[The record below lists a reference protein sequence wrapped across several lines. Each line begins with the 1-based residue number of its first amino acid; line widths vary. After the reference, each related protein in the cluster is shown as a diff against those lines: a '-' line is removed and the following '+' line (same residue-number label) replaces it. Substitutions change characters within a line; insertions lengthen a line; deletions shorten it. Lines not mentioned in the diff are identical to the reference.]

1 MATRKTFEDRI
12 AWRSKFGTSSLNCRE
27 SRDTSADSAIDVRI
41 DDLEPL
47 EIVETKEEHNQGDT
61 LQPEIDRKLKI
72 HIQEAEIG
80 VREQLLVC
88 G

>member
-1 MATRKTFEDRI
+1 MY
-12 AWRSKFGTSSLNCRE
+12 
-27 SRDTSADSAIDVRI
+27 
-41 DDLEPL
+41 LEPL
-47 EIVETKEEHNQGDT
+47 EVVETKEKHNQGDT

-72 HIQEAEIG
+72 HIQEAKIG